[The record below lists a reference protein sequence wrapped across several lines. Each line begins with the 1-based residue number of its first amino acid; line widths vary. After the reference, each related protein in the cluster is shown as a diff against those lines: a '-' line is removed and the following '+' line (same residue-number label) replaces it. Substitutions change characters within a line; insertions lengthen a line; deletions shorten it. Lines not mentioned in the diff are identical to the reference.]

1 MSQSRESPCI
11 SCHSALYIISMLLSS
26 ATLSVLLQFSEL
38 YMQFY
43 WNQIRKI
50 INGDAGR
57 GGINETTDVSGR

>member
-1 MSQSRESPCI
+1 
-11 SCHSALYIISMLLSS
+11 MLLSS

-38 YMQFY
+38 YVQLY

-57 GGINETTDVSGR
+57 GGINETIDVSGI